1 MTDLFTLTPT
11 QYSLVLNILNL
22 SIGAFG
28 AFSLLF
34 ILLRRNVARNY
45 SIAISLMA
53 AVTAMAAYH
62 YFRLYGSWLEAYAL
76 QGGQHIPTGAA
87 FNYVVRYADWLGTVP
102 LLLSAIMLV
111 LDLGRQ
117 QSASL
122 VTRMAT
128 SAVLMIGLGY
138 IGEVQGGNLGGR
150 AVWGLLA
157 CIPFLYILYVLW
169 GEMSRVLSFESV
181 RVRQLFSR
189 LRWVLLAS
197 WIFYP
202 VIYAL
207 PILGISGPNVLTL
220 VQLSNSAAD
229 LLAKV
234 GVGLLILGIAREK
247 TEEDLAAASRTE
259 KAQTAGQAG
268 SMPTPV
274 AAD

>member
-1 MTDLFTLTPT
+1 MTDLFSLTPN
-11 QYSLVLNILNL
+11 QYSLVLNVLNL

-34 ILLRRNVARNY
+34 ILLRRNVAHNY
-45 SIAISLMA
+45 SIGISLMA

-62 YFRLYGSWLEAYAL
+62 YFRLYGSWLGAYAFES
-76 QGGQHIPTGAA
+76 GQYVPTGQP

-138 IGEVQGGNLGGR
+138 IGEVQGSDLGER
-150 AVWGLLA
+150 ALWGLLA
-157 CIPFLYILYVLW
+157 CVPFGYILYVLW

-197 WIFYP
+197 WMFYP

-207 PILGISGPNVLTL
+207 PILGISGPNVLAL
-220 VQLSNSAAD
+220 VQVCNSAAD

-234 GVGLLILGIAREK
+234 GVGLLVLGIAREK
-247 TEEDLAAASRTE
+247 TEEDLAAASRTS
-259 KAQTAGQAG
+259 KGQRGQT
-268 SMPTPV
+268 PTGV
-274 AAD
+274 AVPAD